1 MLQGMVLTNQFSVN
15 RKSCQSYTMSSAA
28 YFTRRSV
35 SRLVTVDDIPDLKG
49 LQVPENLYKC
59 ARAAKHKRTGRDNG
73 PDLNQAIED
82 LGAAE
87 FVFDSRSMV
96 AESVHIYTHRNR
108 ASQNCRDSMAS
119 AAPLNDSGSIE
130 QLERTQP
137 SPLGISPPCETK
149 SYAQS
154 PLKDR
159 SPTSHSPYPLSYSP
173 SRYDDRL
180 SQPLPDAYRLRPV
193 KFSQDCYTPGA
204 PAPSNPYPIIDHG
217 SKTQPLSNWG
227 PLEPHVM
234 HLPSSTAD
242 YPRLPPIQVLEQG
255 TPSIR
260 PLNPRCTEDNKALSK
275 LQYGW

>member
-1 MLQGMVLTNQFSVN
+1 
-15 RKSCQSYTMSSAA
+15 MSSAA

-35 SRLVTVDDIPDLKG
+35 SRLITVDDIPDLKG

-59 ARAAKHKRTGRDNG
+59 ARAAKHKRAGRDNG
-73 PDLNQAIED
+73 PDLNQGIED

-87 FVFDSRSMV
+87 FVFDARSMV

-108 ASQNCRDSMAS
+108 VSQTCRDSMAS
-119 AAPLNDSGSIE
+119 PSTLNDSGSIE

-154 PLKDR
+154 PLIER
-159 SPTSHSPYPLSYSP
+159 SPTTHSLFPLSYSP
-173 SRYDDRL
+173 SRYDDRP
-180 SQPLPDAYRLRPV
+180 SQRLPDAYRLRPV
-193 KFSQDCYTPGA
+193 NLSQDCYTPGA
-204 PAPSNPYPIIDHG
+204 PPSSNPYPMIERG
-217 SKTQPLSNWG
+217 SNTRARSNWE
-227 PLEPHVM
+227 PIEPHAV
-234 HLPSSTAD
+234 HLPSSTTD

-255 TPSIR
+255 IPSVR